1 IPADALR
8 DPMRTLAEWRERD
21 IVVCK
26 PAARSFR
33 LRTVLDRL
41 AWRAFGVGIAAQHLH
56 FPCNDVRCV
65 AFDAFLI
72 GVLVRADAA
81 LDVNLLAFL
90 EVFAGNL
97 RELPEELHAMPFGA
111 TLLLSGLLVLPRF
124 GRGDLDRAHRR
135 ARCAVARF
143 RVRAQI
149 ADQDDLV
156 DAVHALASFGSLVL
170 ITSRSW
176 VVNHP
181 PFVGASHK
189 SICAACGIPAHVSA
203 TV

>member
-81 LDVNLLAFL
+81 LDVNLFPFF
-90 EVFAGNL
+90 EFSAGNP
-97 RELPEELHAMPFGA
+97 RGLPEKFHASPLGA
-111 TLLLSGLLVLPRF
+111 LWFLPGRFVLPLL
-124 GRGDLDRAHRR
+124 G
-135 ARCAVARF
+135 
-143 RVRAQI
+143 
-149 ADQDDLV
+149 
-156 DAVHALASFGSLVL
+156 
-170 ITSRSW
+170 
-176 VVNHP
+176 
-181 PFVGASHK
+181 
-189 SICAACGIPAHVSA
+189 
-203 TV
+203 